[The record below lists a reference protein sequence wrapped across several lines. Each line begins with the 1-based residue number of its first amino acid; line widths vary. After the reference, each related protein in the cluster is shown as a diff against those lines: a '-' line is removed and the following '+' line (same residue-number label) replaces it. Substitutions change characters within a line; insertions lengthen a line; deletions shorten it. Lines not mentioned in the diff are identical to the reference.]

1 MVAQSIR
8 KKIMIVED
16 DPALRQGLYHVL
28 RTTECDMVSASSGDA
43 ALRQVPRE
51 KPDLILLDL
60 VSESVDGITF
70 LKMLRSF
77 AGGQKIPVLALVEND
92 QKKRTAAGLAGA
104 TEMLEPEP
112 EAEDLLR
119 LVARSVELPDFDI
132 EDALWQLAPIEVRE
146 VMARPRPKGKKL
158 SLTARIRRGLTDG
171 RLPRL
176 ALTDDAGKK

>member
-1 MVAQSIR
+1 VGQSIR

-28 RTTECDMVSASSGDA
+28 RTTECDLVSSAKGDD
-43 ALRQVPRE
+43 ALKQVPRE
-51 KPDLILLDL
+51 KPDLIVLDL

-77 AGGQKIPVLALVEND
+77 AGGQKIPVIALVEDD
-92 QKKRTAAGLAGA
+92 QKKRTSAGLAGA
-104 TEMLEPEP
+104 TEMLDPEP

-119 LVARSVELPDFDI
+119 LVSRSIELPDFDLD
-132 EDALWQLAPIEVRE
+132 DALWQLAPIEVRE

-158 SLTARIRRGLTDG
+158 GLTARIRRGITDG

-176 ALTDDAGKK
+176 ALTEDAGKK